1 MEDRSWFRTIPICE
15 SSFMAS
21 SLKHR
26 TLSSAIVEQLRQ
38 SILDGTH
45 EAGTQLRQDFLADQ
59 YGVSRI
65 PVREALF
72 QLEAEGL
79 VRIIPHKGAVV
90 SGLSLEEINDVF
102 DLRLML
108 EPRLL
113 SRSGPRLAAA
123 DFERIDEAHAAFSA
137 AIAARD
143 TSQFGVLNARFHL
156 SLYARADLP
165 RTEGIVAGLLQV
177 SERYTRLQLATL
189 PAMRRAEADHGH
201 LRTLCHEGAFDEA
214 CRFLRDHVEAV
225 RGDLVRLVA
234 EKLGAGAEKAEAT
247 AG

>member
-1 MEDRSWFRTIPICE
+1 
-15 SSFMAS
+15 MAS

-45 EAGTQLRQDFLADQ
+45 EAGTQLRQDFLAEQ

-113 SRSGPRLAAA
+113 AQSGPRLAAK
-123 DFERIDEAHAAFSA
+123 DFERVDEMHAAFSA

-156 SLYARADLP
+156 ALYARAELP

-189 PAMRRAEADHGH
+189 PAMRRAESDHAH
-201 LRTLCHEGAFDEA
+201 LRTLCREGAFAEA
-214 CRFLRDHVEAV
+214 CTFLRDHIEAV
-225 RGDLVRLVA
+225 RGDLVRMVA
-234 EKLGAGAEKAEAT
+234 EKLGMAGQKAEAT

>member
-1 MEDRSWFRTIPICE
+1 MVT
-15 SSFMAS
+15 

-38 SILDGTH
+38 AILDGTH
-45 EAGTQLRQDFLADQ
+45 EAGTQLRQDVLAEH

-79 VRIIPHKGAVV
+79 VVISPHKGAVV
-90 SGLSLEEINDVF
+90 SGLSLAEINDVF

-113 SRSGPRLAAA
+113 AQSGPRLVAK
-123 DFERIDEAHAAFSA
+123 DFERIDEVHQAFSA

-143 TSQFGVLNARFHL
+143 VSQFGILNARFHL
-156 SLYARADLP
+156 ALYARAELP

-177 SERYTRLQLATL
+177 SERYTRLQLAGL
-189 PAMRRAEADHGH
+189 PAMRRAEADHAH
-201 LRTLCHEGAFDEA
+201 LRNLCREGAFATA
-214 CRFLRDHVEAV
+214 CDVLRDHIEAV
-225 RGDLVRLVA
+225 RDDLVRMVA
-234 EKLGAGAEKAEAT
+234 EKLGLAAEKAGAS
-247 AG
+247 G